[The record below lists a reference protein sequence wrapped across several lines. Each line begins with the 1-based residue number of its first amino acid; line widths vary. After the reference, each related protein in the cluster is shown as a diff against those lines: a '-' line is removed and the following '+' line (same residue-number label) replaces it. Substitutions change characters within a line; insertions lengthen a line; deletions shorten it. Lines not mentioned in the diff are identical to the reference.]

1 MQSRAVLVSLLIAG
15 PAAAQP
21 PAVPADPLGPV
32 RCYVAANRASNLT
45 QVQARQL
52 CVGAIDDSAAR
63 CFAEVTDHGFAD
75 AQGIQ
80 LCAGATS
87 LAPATCTAHLRAST
101 GLDDASV
108 VAYCAA
114 LPWPLVP
121 LAGQS
126 ASACVVAAQ
135 VSTWLPDANTVQ
147 LCSGATSAAPVACYV
162 EGQTRTGLAD
172 QDLVELC
179 RPVGLYPYGP

>member
-1 MQSRAVLVSLLIAG
+1 MALVVSLLIAG

-21 PAVPADPLGPV
+21 ATVPADPLGPV
-32 RCYVAANRASNLT
+32 RCYLAATRGSNLT

-52 CVGAIDDSAAR
+52 CVGAIDESAAW
-63 CFAEVTDHGFAD
+63 CFAQVTDQGFAD

-87 LAPATCTAHLRAST
+87 LAPATCTAHLQTAT
-101 GLDDASV
+101 GLDDASI

-126 ASACVVAAQ
+126 APACVVAAHLH
-135 VSTWLPDANTVQ
+135 TWLPDANTVE
-147 LCSGATSAAPVACYV
+147 LCSGSTSDHPVACYV
-162 EGQTRTGLAD
+162 WGQTQTQLAD
-172 QDLVELC
+172 QDLLDLC
-179 RPVGLYPYGP
+179 RPVGLYPYAP